1 MCILWYLQFLAWLSE
16 AESLC
21 ENAEQELDRNPL
33 ALKVSTKPTFPLEI
47 NSASVWIKIWQAT
60 LLGLSS

>member
-1 MCILWYLQFLAWLSE
+1 MTNNNKSMCVLVYFQFLAWLSE

-33 ALKVSTKPTFPLEI
+33 ALKVSTKPITLPEVI
-47 NSASVWIKIWQAT
+47 SV
-60 LLGLSS
+60 SF